1 MRTLGEQWI
10 EELDGKMHMVK
21 AVKPVELCQGCC
33 FNCNQGGC
41 CWKGFDDCQ
50 MGSFFIIKDLGL
62 VSSDGFLPCPFCGK
76 YPEKAMWHNESK
88 QMYGAK
94 VWCEECG
101 IVFTVETPY
110 YDEWWCLNEVGKRWN
125 RRA

>member
-1 MRTLGEQWI
+1 MRQLGEQWI

-50 MGSFFIIKDLGL
+50 MGSFFIIKDLGIL
-62 VSSDGFLPCPFCGK
+62 NEDGLLPCPFCEEYPNVKQSQTTISYVTCITCGCGCEIEHQSQTRGK
-76 YPEKAMWHNESK
+76 QQAID
-88 QMYGAK
+88 A
-94 VWCEECG
+94 
-101 IVFTVETPY
+101 
-110 YDEWWCLNEVGKRWN
+110 WN
-125 RRA
+125 RRAM